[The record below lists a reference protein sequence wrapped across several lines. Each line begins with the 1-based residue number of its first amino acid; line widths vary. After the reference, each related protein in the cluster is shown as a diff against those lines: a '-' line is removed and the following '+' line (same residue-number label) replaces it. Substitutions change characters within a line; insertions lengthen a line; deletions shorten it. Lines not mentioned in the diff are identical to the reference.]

1 MTTNSQT
8 RGEKYLSLLEE
19 YKDLLDL
26 PWTGRRLY
34 GCYEIIRKYMKW
46 KHDYD
51 MIDFNARGV
60 IRFTDEAIAEQKGEW
75 IFRSEW
81 GDELVQWDDL
91 RVDDILVLRLYT
103 TPLGG
108 SYSVGGDS
116 LIPNHGGVYLGDG
129 FLLHHPYNDVSQI
142 ADLYNPSFAVYQQAC
157 VGALRCSEITSEST

>member
-1 MTTNSQT
+1 MTTNSMT
-8 RGEKYLSLLEE
+8 RGEKYLALVEE

-116 LIPNHGGVYLGDG
+116 RIPNHGGVYLGDG

-142 ADLYNPSFAVYQQAC
+142 ADLYNPTFAVYQQAC

>member
-1 MTTNSQT
+1 
-8 RGEKYLSLLEE
+8 
-19 YKDLLDL
+19 
-26 PWTGRRLY
+26 
-34 GCYEIIRKYMKW
+34 MKW

-60 IRFTDEAIAEQKGEW
+60 IRFTDDAIEEQKGEW

-116 LIPNHGGVYLGDG
+116 RIPNHGGVYLGDG
-129 FLLHHPYNDVSQI
+129 FLLHHPYGDVSQI
-142 ADLYNPSFAVYQQAC
+142 ADLYNPAFAVYQQAC
-157 VGALRCSEITSEST
+157 VGALRCCEITSEST